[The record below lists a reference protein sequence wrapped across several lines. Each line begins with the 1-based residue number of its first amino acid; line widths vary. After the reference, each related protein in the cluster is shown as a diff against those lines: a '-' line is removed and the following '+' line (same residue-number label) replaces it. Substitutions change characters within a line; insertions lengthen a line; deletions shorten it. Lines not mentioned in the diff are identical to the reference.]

1 MSHPIYFIDKPS
13 FLDIESLM
21 TKAKLLIICHGSL
34 THVANSFNIKILD
47 IIEES
52 KKEFYFT
59 YTYYIN
65 NYNFLFRSSFCKLE
79 KMLINF
85 MKVEK

>member
-1 MSHPIYFIDKPS
+1 MNHSIYFIDKPS

-21 TKAKLLIICHGSL
+21 TKTKLLIICHGSL
-34 THVANSFNIKILD
+34 THVANSFNIKIID

-52 KKEFYFT
+52 KKKFYFT

-65 NYNFLFRSSFCKLE
+65 NYNFLFRSAFHKLE
-79 KMLINF
+79 RSLIDF
-85 MKVEK
+85 IKVKK